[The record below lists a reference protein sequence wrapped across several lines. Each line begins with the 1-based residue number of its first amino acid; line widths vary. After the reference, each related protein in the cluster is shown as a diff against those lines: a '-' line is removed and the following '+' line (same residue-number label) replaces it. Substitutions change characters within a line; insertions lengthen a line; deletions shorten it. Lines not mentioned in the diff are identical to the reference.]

1 MESFT
6 AQFFDGETAARHTVR
21 VALTDAGLHI
31 AAGDDSFTHLWP
43 YDRLTSSERPRADA
57 TLRLGTV
64 DTPDARLIVDSA
76 GFLAHL
82 QSRAPALFASGL
94 QRPATRRRLAI
105 GVACVLITVIALW
118 QGVPAVASTL
128 APLVP
133 AEWVR
138 GWGETLSIHVTNGAR
153 ECEGPKGVDALQK
166 MTNRLLVATDST
178 LPITVRVINHEMVNA
193 FAAPGGNVVIMRG
206 LIENAENPDE
216 VAGVLAHELGHA
228 IKRHPTQALIRYAG
242 VTTLIGMIV
251 GDSNFII
258 ETVAE
263 VGGLALL
270 LSYNRD
276 MEREADFFAHDLLQR
291 TNIDADGLI
300 SFFERLA
307 DETGEDDDPLST
319 YLSTHP
325 STRERIAALKQA
337 YVNLP
342 SPRPA
347 LDQDAWQ
354 ALRSICR

>member
-178 LPITVRVINHEMVNA
+178 LPITVRVINHGSPELGIDVALMFDREVGN
-193 FAAPGGNVVIMRG
+193 AAPRIEFVGRGKGRRRTDVETTATTAAVIGMALTRARSRVDS
-206 LIENAENPDE
+206 IS
-216 VAGVLAHELGHA
+216 AGV
-228 IKRHPTQALIRYAG
+228 
-242 VTTLIGMIV
+242 
-251 GDSNFII
+251 
-258 ETVAE
+258 
-263 VGGLALL
+263 
-270 LSYNRD
+270 
-276 MEREADFFAHDLLQR
+276 
-291 TNIDADGLI
+291 
-300 SFFERLA
+300 
-307 DETGEDDDPLST
+307 
-319 YLSTHP
+319 
-325 STRERIAALKQA
+325 
-337 YVNLP
+337 
-342 SPRPA
+342 
-347 LDQDAWQ
+347 
-354 ALRSICR
+354 